1 MSEFL
6 WFVVGAASYQ
16 LISVVLRIGHSQ
28 LLIKAIQLDALS
40 FLGAVVEDVAFI
52 RALKYKTMEESNLS
66 TIEIN
71 NTKLGDEMVYRQ
83 WKESC
88 VKKIHGSVSPAVR
101 AAIPYKN
108 WEEAMDILDRFY
120 KNQIPK

>member
-40 FLGAVVEDVAFI
+40 FLGAVVE
-52 RALKYKTMEESNLS
+52 ESNLS

-101 AAIPYKN
+101 VAIPFKN